1 MHAILYPIL
10 SAAMLAAGVLAQLVP
25 PYFNNTSASDGD
37 KDGALALHNF
47 FRERS
52 NIPALNWSENLTDIA
67 QVAADWVAS
76 ADIPETP
83 INFTARTTHNPD
95 YNLEVIYLSPGTPH
109 QFGAFYQATL
119 AFWADNTH
127 YHGEAIPG
135 GDFLGY
141 SPYSEWL
148 SNNTFTGYQE
158 IILGMDSAN
167 IIETLKPR

>member
-1 MHAILYPIL
+1 
-10 SAAMLAAGVLAQLVP
+10 MLAAGVLAQLVP
-25 PYFNNTSASDGD
+25 PYFNNTSATEGD

-52 NIPALNWSENLTDIA
+52 NIPALNWSDNLTDIA
-67 QVAADWVAS
+67 QVAVDWIAS

-83 INFTARTTHNPD
+83 INFTARATHNPD

-109 QFGAFYQATL
+109 RFGAFYQATL

-127 YHGEAIPG
+127 YHGEVVPN

-148 SNNTFTGYQE
+148 SRNTSTGYHQ
-158 IILGMDSAN
+158 ILQLLW
-167 IIETLKPR
+167 IQPKLTKP